1 MRDESATNV
10 LAIAAIAYAK
20 RGWRV
25 LPCKPREKRP
35 ATAHGYKN
43 ATADRGELVRQWKQN
58 PRANIGIATGQISGI
73 IVLDVDPRN
82 GGRESLAELE
92 RIHGPLPKTARVETG
107 GDGEHYYFAL
117 SAGVCAKSFVLAPGL
132 DVKADAGY
140 VLAPPSLHPNG
151 KPYTCRASLAA
162 APLAAAPAWLLEAEA
177 KRGRTQP
184 DQPAKTAATT
194 DAADTPLGR
203 VFAESGL
210 LGKALDGGKR
220 SVVCPWQADHTT
232 GQTLDS
238 STVIFPSSSP
248 GGLGGFHCSHAHCS
262 QRSGK
267 QAFDNLRGRA
277 DRERSKDAWVAD
289 LGRNKEGRLLRSFR
303 NVCIVLQNDDAYAA
317 ALRFDEMNSTVF
329 LNSGEMRDSG
339 ISAIRLD
346 LDERYG
352 IAPSEADAVRA
363 VQYVAERN
371 RFHPVR
377 TYLQGLTWDGTARLE
392 QVAEKILNVRSES
405 VADAAL
411 LTALVRRWF
420 ISLVARPLK
429 PGVKVDSV
437 LILVGRQGCGKS
449 SFFRALGRQW
459 FSDTEMALDKD
470 GLMQL
475 GGSWLYEWGE
485 LENMFGR
492 NTTSRIK
499 QFITSDRDKFRPPF
513 GRAPIT
519 VLRTSIIVG
528 TTNLDSFLHDATGS
542 RRFWVVPVAAVN
554 LALAREWR
562 EQLLAEA
569 VVAFR
574 KGEQH
579 WLTDAEERARQ
590 EFVAQFNETDP
601 WEEPVLRY
609 AEQQPHVRIPDVLH
623 DVLGIALDRQA
634 RREEQRV
641 AAILRRGG
649 WEPAQRR
656 IQGNKQR
663 LWERRAQ

>member
-1 MRDESATNV
+1 M
-10 LAIAAIAYAK
+10 
-20 RGWRV
+20 
-25 LPCKPREKRP
+25 
-35 ATAHGYKN
+35 
-43 ATADRGELVRQWKQN
+43 
-58 PRANIGIATGQISGI
+58 
-73 IVLDVDPRN
+73 
-82 GGRESLAELE
+82 AE
-92 RIHGPLPKTARVETG
+92 
-107 GDGEHYYFAL
+107 
-117 SAGVCAKSFVLAPGL
+117 
-132 DVKADAGY
+132 
-140 VLAPPSLHPNG
+140 
-151 KPYTCRASLAA
+151 
-162 APLAAAPAWLLEAEA
+162 
-177 KRGRTQP
+177 
-184 DQPAKTAATT
+184 
-194 DAADTPLGR
+194 
-203 VFAESGL
+203 
-210 LGKALDGGKR
+210 
-220 SVVCPWQADHTT
+220 
-232 GQTLDS
+232 
-238 STVIFPSSSP
+238 
-248 GGLGGFHCSHAHCS
+248 
-262 QRSGK
+262 
-267 QAFDNLRGRA
+267 
-277 DRERSKDAWVAD
+277 

-303 NVCIVLQNDDAYAA
+303 NVCTILQHDGAYAA

-329 LNSGEMRDSG
+329 LRDDEMRDSG

-346 LDERYG
+346 LDDRYG
-352 IAPSEADAVRA
+352 IAPSEADTVRA

-377 TYLQGLTWDGTARLE
+377 TYLQGLAWDGTSRLE
-392 QVAEKILNVRSES
+392 QVAERILNVRSES
-405 VADAAL
+405 AADAAL
-411 LTALVRRWF
+411 LTTLVRRWF

-609 AEQQPHVRIPDVLH
+609 AEHQPHVRIPDVLH
-623 DVLGIALDRQA
+623 DVLSIPLDRQA

-663 LWERRAQ
+663 LWERRP